1 MSANP
6 SFSSDELEIVEGSI
20 LGNHYKVEAFLG
32 EGGFGIVA
40 KCRDTRTNRAV
51 AIKVNK
57 SRPDILQQ
65 AKLEIFILE
74 QLRRLDPDAANIV
87 KWDGFFH
94 DGERVC
100 LNFELLDQC
109 LWDYIRDRNNEGLP
123 ISEVGP
129 ILGQLTNA
137 LSHLGSV
144 GIVHADLKSRNIMV
158 VNRHESPIKV
168 KLIDFGLACPASA
181 VMPGDRVGTV
191 GYSAPEVMLGLPF
204 NEASDMWSLGLVAV
218 ELGTGLP
225 LYPGNE
231 DYDVLKFIIETQGQ
245 PPDHVLDSGVYT
257 EDYFIE
263 DNYKQQR
270 WTFKTDQQFQYETGY
285 ESLETRY
292 IKLKC
297 LDDLEQVM
305 KVRRGPENG
314 QRLFVS
320 LIKQMLALDANQ
332 RITPSEVLRHPF
344 FDPKSSLCIDASST
358 RGQNP
363 VVFQQPSNLKSKRSQ
378 KINCSFQN
386 SVEFSQQVHINTS
399 ASPSFNSDELE
410 IVEGSILGNHYK
422 VEALLGEGGFGI
434 VAKCRDTKTNQAI
447 AIKVNKSRPDVQQE
461 AKLEIFILEQL
472 RKLDPDA
479 ANIVKWNGFF
489 QDGERVCLKFELLD
503 QCLWDYIRDRNK
515 QGLPISEFR
524 PILGQL
530 TNALSHL
537 GSVGIVHADLK
548 PGNIMVVNRHE
559 TPVKVRLIDFG
570 LACPASA
577 VNPSDCVGTVGYSAP
592 EVVLGLPY
600 NEASDMWSLGLVAV
614 ELATGVPLY
623 PAENEYDYLKFII
636 ETQGQPPDHVLDS
649 GVYTDDYF
657 IEDNCKQQRW
667 TFKTDQQFQ
676 YETGY
681 PSLETRY
688 IKLKCLDDL
697 EQIMKVRR
705 GPEDG
710 QSLFVS
716 LIKKMLAL
724 DAHQRITPSEVLRH
738 PFFNP
743 GLSNRFPCIAIERP
757 HRINLQK
764 GETKVWIIGS
774 SYIRRGESDAN
785 EIFGENF
792 GLNAKVQWFGKGGMR
807 WSGVL
812 PRFYEELS
820 TQSPP
825 DILVIHAGGNDLGLM
840 SAYQLSSV
848 IEKELMQ
855 LHTEFPSMTI
865 VYSSI
870 NERQVWRYGN
880 PGKINK
886 DRNIVNATIRKA
898 VNRFAGVIIEHPC
911 LRFFNNSI
919 FLPDGVH
926 LNKKGNALFLKSIR
940 SAIQQSLQSP
950 HRKLT

>member
-1 MSANP
+1 FERISH
-6 SFSSDELEIVEGSI
+6 FS
-20 LGNHYKVEAFLG
+20 AFLG

-40 KCRDTRTNRAV
+40 KCRDTKTNRAV

-109 LWDYIRDRNNEGLP
+109 L
-123 ISEVGP
+123 EVGP
-129 ILGQLTNA
+129 ILRQLTNA

-144 GIVHADLKSRNIMV
+144 GIVHADLKSGNIMV

-218 ELGTGLP
+218 ELGTGVP

-263 DNYKQQR
+263 DNYKQQLMILLQGA
-270 WTFKTDQQFQYETGY
+270 T
-285 ESLETRY
+285 L
-292 IKLKC
+292 
-297 LDDLEQVM
+297 
-305 KVRRGPENG
+305 
-314 QRLFVS
+314 
-320 LIKQMLALDANQ
+320 
-332 RITPSEVLRHPF
+332 PS
-344 FDPKSSLCIDASST
+344 
-358 RGQNP
+358 
-363 VVFQQPSNLKSKRSQ
+363 
-378 KINCSFQN
+378 
-386 SVEFSQQVHINTS
+386 
-399 ASPSFNSDELE
+399 
-410 IVEGSILGNHYK
+410 
-422 VEALLGEGGFGI
+422 
-434 VAKCRDTKTNQAI
+434 
-447 AIKVNKSRPDVQQE
+447 
-461 AKLEIFILEQL
+461 
-472 RKLDPDA
+472 
-479 ANIVKWNGFF
+479 
-489 QDGERVCLKFELLD
+489 
-503 QCLWDYIRDRNK
+503 
-515 QGLPISEFR
+515 
-524 PILGQL
+524 
-530 TNALSHL
+530 
-537 GSVGIVHADLK
+537 
-548 PGNIMVVNRHE
+548 
-559 TPVKVRLIDFG
+559 
-570 LACPASA
+570 
-577 VNPSDCVGTVGYSAP
+577 
-592 EVVLGLPY
+592 
-600 NEASDMWSLGLVAV
+600 
-614 ELATGVPLY
+614 
-623 PAENEYDYLKFII
+623 AENEYDYLKFII

-649 GVYTDDYF
+649 GIYTDDYF
-657 IEDNCKQQRW
+657 IEDNYKQQRW

-743 GLSNRFPCIAIERP
+743 GLSNSFPCIAIERP

-774 SYIRRGESDAN
+774 SYIRRGESDAKRYS
-785 EIFGENF
+785 EKISDLMPKSS
-792 GLNAKVQWFGKGGMR
+792 GLAKEGC
-807 WSGVL
+807 
-812 PRFYEELS
+812 
-820 TQSPP
+820 
-825 DILVIHAGGNDLGLM
+825 
-840 SAYQLSSV
+840 
-848 IEKELMQ
+848 
-855 LHTEFPSMTI
+855 
-865 VYSSI
+865 
-870 NERQVWRYGN
+870 
-880 PGKINK
+880 
-886 DRNIVNATIRKA
+886 
-898 VNRFAGVIIEHPC
+898 AGVE
-911 LRFFNNSI
+911 S
-919 FLPDGVH
+919 FLV
-926 LNKKGNALFLKSIR
+926 FMR
-940 SAIQQSLQSP
+940 SYP
-950 HRKLT
+950 HRAHLTYW

>member
-1 MSANP
+1 NAV
-6 SFSSDELEIVEGSI
+6 DTA
-20 LGNHYKVEAFLG
+20 VEAFLG

-40 KCRDTRTNRAV
+40 KCRDTKTNRAV

-109 LWDYIRDRNNEGLP
+109 L
-123 ISEVGP
+123 EVGP
-129 ILGQLTNA
+129 ILRQLTNA

-144 GIVHADLKSRNIMV
+144 GIVHADLKSGNIMV

-218 ELGTGLP
+218 ELGTGVP

-245 PPDHVLDSGVYT
+245 PPDHVLDS
-257 EDYFIE
+257 
-263 DNYKQQR
+263 
-270 WTFKTDQQFQYETGY
+270 
-285 ESLETRY
+285 
-292 IKLKC
+292 
-297 LDDLEQVM
+297 VM
-305 KVRRGPENG
+305 MFTQGPENG

-332 RITPSEVLRHPF
+332 
-344 FDPKSSLCIDASST
+344 
-358 RGQNP
+358 Q
-363 VVFQQPSNLKSKRSQ
+363 
-378 KINCSFQN
+378 
-386 SVEFSQQVHINTS
+386 
-399 ASPSFNSDELE
+399 
-410 IVEGSILGNHYK
+410 
-422 VEALLGEGGFGI
+422 
-434 VAKCRDTKTNQAI
+434 
-447 AIKVNKSRPDVQQE
+447 
-461 AKLEIFILEQL
+461 
-472 RKLDPDA
+472 
-479 ANIVKWNGFF
+479 
-489 QDGERVCLKFELLD
+489 
-503 QCLWDYIRDRNK
+503 
-515 QGLPISEFR
+515 
-524 PILGQL
+524 
-530 TNALSHL
+530 
-537 GSVGIVHADLK
+537 
-548 PGNIMVVNRHE
+548 
-559 TPVKVRLIDFG
+559 
-570 LACPASA
+570 
-577 VNPSDCVGTVGYSAP
+577 
-592 EVVLGLPY
+592 
-600 NEASDMWSLGLVAV
+600 
-614 ELATGVPLY
+614 
-623 PAENEYDYLKFII
+623 
-636 ETQGQPPDHVLDS
+636 
-649 GVYTDDYF
+649 
-657 IEDNCKQQRW
+657 
-667 TFKTDQQFQ
+667 
-676 YETGY
+676 
-681 PSLETRY
+681 
-688 IKLKCLDDL
+688 
-697 EQIMKVRR
+697 
-705 GPEDG
+705 
-710 QSLFVS
+710 
-716 LIKKMLAL
+716 
-724 DAHQRITPSEVLRH
+724 
-738 PFFNP
+738 
-743 GLSNRFPCIAIERP
+743 
-757 HRINLQK
+757 
-764 GETKVWIIGS
+764 
-774 SYIRRGESDAN
+774 
-785 EIFGENF
+785 IFGENF
-792 GLNAKVQWFGKGGMR
+792 GLNAKVQWFGKGGMC

-880 PGKINK
+880 PGQINK
-886 DRNIVNATIRKA
+886 DRKIVNASIRKA

-926 LNKKGNALFLKSIR
+926 LNKKGNELFLKSIR